1 MNNYEMVFILNT
13 TITEETRNGVVDKIC
28 NIIKENGEITKQE
41 DMGEKRLAYEIKK
54 QKTGYYYVIYFSI
67 EPNYI
72 AELERV
78 CRITDEVMKFIV
90 VKVEE

>member
-13 TITEETRNGVVDKIC
+13 TITEETRNGVVDRIC
-28 NIIKENGEITKQE
+28 NIIKENGEITKKE